1 MQPLPV
7 RRAAFA
13 AAALLFAAAVASA
26 QQLEPRAYAPSPV
39 DMNIVGM
46 PLLYQFGNVV
56 TDPSLPIQ
64 NVDAKVGAAALFYS
78 RTFSFLGR
86 SASALVTIP
95 WVWAKVSGDVGED
108 RRSVSRSGQGDLQL
122 RVASNIL
129 GGPALTPQ
137 EFAHAASRTT
147 LGASLS
153 VVAPAGQ
160 YDPTKLINI
169 GSNRWAFKPELGF
182 VQPVGNWSFEAYAGV
197 WLFTANPDFVRGN
210 RLSQDP
216 IAAFQ
221 AHVVYTFQPGLW
233 LSVDGTWYSG
243 GETDLN
249 GALRTERQDNTR
261 IGATLAVPLGR
272 NQLLKAAVAKGASVR
287 IGQDFTTIGVTYQYH
302 WF

>member
-1 MQPLPV
+1 V
-7 RRAAFA
+7 RSSGRRVAFGA
-13 AAALLFAAAVASA
+13 VALLFGAASVRA

-39 DMNIVGM
+39 DVNIVGM

-64 NVDAKVGAAALFYS
+64 NVDAKVGAAAVFYN
-78 RTFSFLGR
+78 RTFTFLGR
-86 SASALVTIP
+86 SASALVAMP

-108 RRSVSRSGQGDLQL
+108 RRSISRSGQGDLQL
-122 RVASNIL
+122 RLASNIF

-137 EFAHAASRTT
+137 EFAQAAPRTT

-169 GSNRWAFKPELGF
+169 GNNRWAFKPELGF
-182 VQPVGNWSFEAYAGV
+182 VQPVGKWSFEAYAGV
-197 WLFTANPDFVRGN
+197 WLFTVNPDFFGGN
-210 RLSQDP
+210 RLTQDP
-216 IAAFQ
+216 IAALQ

-243 GETDLN
+243 GATQLN
-249 GALRTERQDNTR
+249 GAPQNERQDNTR
-261 IGATLAVPLGR
+261 IGATLAIPLGR
-272 NQLLKAAVAKGASVR
+272 HQLLKAAWAKGASVR
-287 IGQDFTTIGVTYQYH
+287 VGQDFTTIGVTYQYR

>member
-1 MQPLPV
+1 M

-13 AAALLFAAAVASA
+13 AAVLLWVAVAASA

-39 DMNIVGM
+39 DVNIVGM

-64 NVDAKVGAAALFYS
+64 NVDAKVGAAAAFYT

-86 SASALVTIP
+86 SASALVAMP
-95 WVWAKVSGDVGED
+95 WVWAKASGDVGEE

-122 RVASNIL
+122 RIASNIF

-137 EFAHAASRTT
+137 EFAHAAPRTT
-147 LGASLS
+147 LGASLN
-153 VVAPAGQ
+153 VLAPAGQ
-160 YDPTKLINI
+160 YDPAKLINI
-169 GSNRWAFKPELGF
+169 GSNRWAFKPELGL
-182 VQPVGNWSFEAYAGV
+182 VVPVAKWSFEAYAGV
-197 WLFTANPDFVRGN
+197 WLFTANQNFFGGN
-210 RLSQDP
+210 RLTQDP
-216 IAAFQ
+216 IAALQ

-249 GALRTERQDNTR
+249 GVLHTERQDNTR
-261 IGATLAVPLGR
+261 IGATLAVPIDR
-272 NQLLKAAVAKGASVR
+272 HQMLKAAWAKGATVR
-287 IGQDFTTIGVTYQYH
+287 VGQNFTTVGLTYQYR